1 MARGLSAALDAVMLG
16 ERREPAFIV
25 EIFDIRSTSSD
36 PTPTTI
42 NDVVLFNLG
51 LGGPSLPV
59 IVGPRDFTDDIL
71 QVEVTEIAGDYVQQG
86 ISSSGITILVS
97 DPTGDLDPVDNP
109 APANGRWLRQGNVIV
124 VREGDSQVPVAQF
137 ETTFTG
143 RIQGQPGQDFNRT
156 TQTAEI
162 SARATSREVD
172 FLRRENT
179 TRNFTQ
185 STPFQTIAEEIAE
198 TDMGLDVDEINLPTF
213 GVRLTKFTS
222 TQFVM
227 ESPLTSIAKLMF
239 PDGFMPRFAGDGR
252 LDATSGAIGK
262 GATRTYAEF
271 ELPVTI
277 RRPILEF
284 NGTNSVEILGLD
296 SELTKVTQERQL
308 IAEAGI
314 TTGFFSRE
322 IEIPVAWSE
331 DLTQQAENLS
341 FVVLNSVGDS
351 PIAFGSEEFAET
363 VQSDGGSVRGD
374 ITVDGS
380 IAAGIALIG
389 LIIGAWIGSLF
400 IFDVA
405 PPGGGGVAPTG
416 RSVTVFAGKAIMLIL
431 GQTGRGEYRIIGIPY
446 EYVFQELRAVARIAG
461 IRSEDRQEVTVENHL
476 LNTQADVDETAERVL
491 RRERAKQNL
500 RSIEMI
506 HDLKLEPDDVFAVG
520 TGLDERRYMIQ
531 SIQRRLL
538 REGPHIATLHCFE
551 VTAGVRP

>member
-1 MARGLSAALDAVMLG
+1 MARALSAALDAVMLG
-16 ERREPAFIV
+16 ERREPASI
-25 EIFDIRSTSSD
+25 IRIYDIRSTSQF

-42 NDVVLFNLG
+42 NDVVLSNLG
-51 LGGPSLPV
+51 LLVGSLPA
-59 IVGPRDFTDDIL
+59 IVGPRDFTDDVL

-86 ISSSGITILVS
+86 ISSSGITIQVS
-97 DPTGDLDPVDNP
+97 DPTGDFDPVDNP
-109 APANGRWLRQGNVIV
+109 APEDGRWLRQGNVIV
-124 VREGDSQVPVAQF
+124 LLEGDNQVPVGQW

-156 TQTAEI
+156 TQTAEL

-185 STPFQTIAEEIAE
+185 ATPFQDIAQEIAE
-198 TDMGLDVDEINLPTF
+198 TNMGLGIDEIELPTF

-227 ESPLTSIAKLMF
+227 ESPLTSISKLMF
-239 PDGFMPRFAGDGR
+239 PDGFMPRFEGDGR
-252 LDATSGAIGK
+252 LGATSGAIGK
-262 GATRTYAEF
+262 GASRVYAEF

-308 IAEAGI
+308 LAEAGI

-322 IEIPVAWSE
+322 ISIPVAWSE
-331 DLTQQAENLS
+331 DLTQQAENVS
-341 FVVLNSVGDS
+341 FVVLNSIGDS
-351 PIAFGSEEFAET
+351 PISFGSEDFTEFL
-363 VQSDGGSVRGD
+363 QSDGGSVRGEID
-374 ITVDGS
+374 VEGS
-380 IAAGIALIG
+380 ISAGIALIG
-389 LIIGAWIGSLF
+389 LIVGAWIGSLF
-400 IFDVA
+400 ILDVA
-405 PPGGGGVAPTG
+405 PTTGGPVAPFG

-431 GQTGRGEYRIIGIPY
+431 GQTGRGEYRLIGIPY
-446 EYVFQELRAVARIAG
+446 EYVFQELRAVARISG
-461 IRSEDRQEVTVENHL
+461 IRSEDRQEVTIENHL
-476 LNTQADVDETAERVL
+476 LNTQADVDETAERIL

-500 RSIEMI
+500 RTIEMI

-520 TGLDERRYMIQ
+520 AGLEERRYMIQ

-538 REGPHIATLHCFE
+538 REGPHIASLHCFE